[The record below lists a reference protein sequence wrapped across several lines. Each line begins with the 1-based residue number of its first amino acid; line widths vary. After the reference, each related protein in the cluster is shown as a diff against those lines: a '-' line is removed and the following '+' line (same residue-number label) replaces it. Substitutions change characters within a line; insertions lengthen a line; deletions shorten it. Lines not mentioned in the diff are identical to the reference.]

1 MFCKKHA
8 LSRDSGKLE
17 GALMWHSG
25 SLRQVACAAGIKH
38 KVDEGSFGR
47 AGASDLLV
55 RPPGIIYFVI
65 YSLFSGQLLF

>member
-1 MFCKKHA
+1 
-8 LSRDSGKLE
+8 
-17 GALMWHSG
+17 MWHSG